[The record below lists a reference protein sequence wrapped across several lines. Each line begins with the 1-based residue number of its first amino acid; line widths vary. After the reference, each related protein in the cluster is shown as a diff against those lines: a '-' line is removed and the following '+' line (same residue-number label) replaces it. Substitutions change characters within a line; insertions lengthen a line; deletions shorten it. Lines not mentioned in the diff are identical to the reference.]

1 MILDQIAWSDC
12 FVFLIFLAPQLV
24 LRVGFINTVACI
36 LKALPH
42 LLFVMPSRLLRERY
56 FTSYANKSPF
66 VQHCTLFQD
75 IVVRCV
81 RYAFAFIP
89 ASIGK
94 VFFSKPVALPFFRFR
109 MLRNGFLK
117 CPIYWRETSSPNGI
131 YMVWDETRR
140 PDVVVYYCH
149 GGGFS
154 MGSAYFYI
162 EFLLAWVSLLKSEGG
177 FSNPALFALE
187 YTLVPEATY
196 PAQVQQTLAGYKY
209 CLEIADGEPQKIC
222 VSGDSAGATLI
233 LSLLLCMT
241 DYANMRSKLPALAIP
256 ISPWATIISD
266 KNQNTPSDYL
276 NAESLHLYGSQYI
289 GTKASAKDALVS
301 PGACKDKAWWRRA
314 SPSKGWFFVYGAE
327 EVFAPEAKDLIAL
340 LRDVGAKVEE
350 HEEAGWIHAW
360 PVVKLF
366 LCNRQQERLG
376 GLRSMVKV
384 MEAKMRL

>member
-1 MILDQIAWSDC
+1 
-12 FVFLIFLAPQLV
+12 
-24 LRVGFINTVACI
+24 
-36 LKALPH
+36 
-42 LLFVMPSRLLRERY
+42 MPARLLRERY
-56 FTSYANKSPF
+56 FTSYTNKSPF

-117 CPIYWRETSSPNGI
+117 SPIYWRETTSPTGI

-276 NAESLHLYGSQYI
+276 NAESLHLYGSQQ
-289 GTKASAKDALVS
+289 GLVASSFALEGLVLRL
-301 PGACKDKAWWRRA
+301 RR
-314 SPSKGWFFVYGAE
+314 
-327 EVFAPEAKDLIAL
+327 
-340 LRDVGAKVEE
+340 R
-350 HEEAGWIHAW
+350 
-360 PVVKLF
+360 
-366 LCNRQQERLG
+366 G
-376 GLRSMVKV
+376 GFRS
-384 MEAKMRL
+384 RG